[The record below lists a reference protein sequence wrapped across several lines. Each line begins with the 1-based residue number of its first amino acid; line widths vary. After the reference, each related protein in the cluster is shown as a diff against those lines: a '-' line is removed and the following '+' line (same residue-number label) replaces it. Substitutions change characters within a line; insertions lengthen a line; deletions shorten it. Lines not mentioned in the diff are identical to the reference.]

1 VRQPSSTTPVSR
13 RNPAPETGP
22 ATARDT
28 NRTAPRSSRQRDN
41 SSRFDD

>member
-1 VRQPSSTTPVSR
+1 VSR
-13 RNPAPETGP
+13 RNPAPGNPAPKTGP

-28 NRTAPRSSRQRDN
+28 NRTPPRSSRPRDN